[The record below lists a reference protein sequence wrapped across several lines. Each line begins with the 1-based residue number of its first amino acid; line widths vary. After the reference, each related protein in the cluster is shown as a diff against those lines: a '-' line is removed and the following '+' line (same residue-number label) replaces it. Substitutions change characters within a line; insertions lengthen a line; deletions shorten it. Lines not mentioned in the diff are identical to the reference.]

1 MLIEVEV
8 VQGCMPHFGLG
19 KKYKNTSTTA
29 LSLNLYRLPRF
40 QAQPALQVHC
50 LRQSSLVAMKRLGS
64 QVPVDIL

>member
-50 LRQSSLVAMKRLGS
+50 LHQSSL
-64 QVPVDIL
+64 